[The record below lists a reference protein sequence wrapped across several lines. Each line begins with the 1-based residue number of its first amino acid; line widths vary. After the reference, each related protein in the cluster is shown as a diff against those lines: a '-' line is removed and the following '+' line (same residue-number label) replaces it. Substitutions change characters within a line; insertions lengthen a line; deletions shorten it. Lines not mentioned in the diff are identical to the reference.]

1 MTIVVTMTKL
11 LFAMAV
17 GFYLNK
23 KNILDV
29 ETSKKLSAMVVNLTS
44 PLLIISSA
52 GSVAGGSQGDILLML
67 VAGLCLYASFPL
79 LSFLMAKMVH
89 APSGCRGVYQCMLM
103 FANTAFMG
111 YPVVQALYGETAIFY
126 TTIFN
131 FGYTILFYTYA
142 SYLLD
147 KEGGK
152 SSRFNPKRLI
162 NIGLLSGLI
171 ALIIPF
177 SGVTL
182 PGIIMEP
189 CSFIGSVTTPLS
201 MLIVGSNM
209 ANYPLHD
216 IFSEKRIYVVTVV
229 RLLAMPLLTAL
240 YMSMITDNALL
251 ICMAAMTIGMPVGSM
266 VAMASS
272 QYEKQ
277 ARIGSI
283 SVVMSTICSMVT
295 IPVLAVIFKLW
306 FGV

>member
-23 KNILDV
+23 KHILDS
-29 ETSKKLSAMVVNLTS
+29 ETSKKLSAMVVNFTA

-52 GSVAGGSQGDILLML
+52 GQMAGDSQSAIILML
-67 VAGLCLYASFPL
+67 FSGLFLYFLLPFISFAVARL
-79 LSFLMAKMVH
+79 VH
-89 APSGCRGVYQCMLM
+89 APSDCRGVYQCMLM

-111 YPVVQALYGETAIFY
+111 YPVVQALYGESSIFY

-131 FGYTILFYTYA
+131 FGYNILFYTYA
-142 SYLLD
+142 AFLLD
-147 KEGGK
+147 KDAGQASKFE
-152 SSRFNPKRLI
+152 PKRLVSM
-162 NIGLLSGLI
+162 GFLSGLV
-171 ALIIPF
+171 ALAIPF
-177 SGVTL
+177 SGITL
-182 PGIIMEP
+182 PELVLQP

-201 MLIVGSNM
+201 MLIIGSNM

-216 IFSEKRIYVVTVV
+216 IFSEKRIYVMAAI
-229 RLLAMPLLTAL
+229 RLLAIPILTAL
-240 YMSMITDNALL
+240 YMSFLTDDPML
-251 ICMAAMTIGMPVGSM
+251 ICMTAMTMGMPVGSM
-266 VAMASS
+266 VAMGSS
-272 QYEKQ
+272 KYEKQ
-277 ARIGSI
+277 GRIGSI

>member
-1 MTIVVTMTKL
+1 MAIVVTMTKL
-11 LFAMAV
+11 LMAMAV

-23 KNILDV
+23 KDILDAQ
-29 ETSKKLSAMVVNLTS
+29 TSKKISAMVVNLTS
-44 PLLIISSA
+44 PLLIISST
-52 GSVAGGSQGDILLML
+52 GNVSGGSQGDIVLML
-67 VAGLCLYASFPL
+67 VAGLALYASFPL
-79 LSFLMAKMVH
+79 LSFLMAKLVH

-131 FGYTILFYTYA
+131 FGYSILFYTYA

-147 KEGGK
+147 KDGGK
-152 SSRFNPKRLI
+152 SSRFDPKRLI
-162 NIGLLSGLI
+162 NMGLIAGLI

-177 SGVTL
+177 TGITL
-182 PGIIMEP
+182 PSLIMEP
-189 CSFIGSVTTPLS
+189 CSFIGSITTPLS
-201 MLIVGSNM
+201 MLIIGSNM

-216 IFSEKRIYVVTVV
+216 IFSEKRVYVVTFV
-229 RLLAMPLLTAL
+229 RLLVMPLLTAL
-240 YMSMITDNALL
+240 YMSMLTDNPLL
-251 ICMAAMTIGMPVGSM
+251 ICMSAMTIGMPVGSM

-277 ARIGSI
+277 GRIGSI
-283 SVVMSTICSMVT
+283 SVVMSTICSLVS

>member
-79 LSFLMAKMVH
+79 LSFLMARMVH

-177 SGVTL
+177 SGITL

-216 IFSEKRIYVVTVV
+216 IFSEKRIYVVTAV

-295 IPVLAVIFKLW
+295 IPVLAVIFNLW

>member
-79 LSFLMAKMVH
+79 LSFLMARMVH

-177 SGVTL
+177 SGITL

>member
-79 LSFLMAKMVH
+79 LSFLMARMVH

-111 YPVVQALYGETAIFY
+111 YPVVQALYGETSIFY

-177 SGVTL
+177 SGIML

-216 IFSEKRIYVVTVV
+216 IFSEKRIYVVTAV

-295 IPVLAVIFKLW
+295 IPVLAVIFNLW

>member
-177 SGVTL
+177 SGIML

-216 IFSEKRIYVVTVV
+216 IFSEKRIYVVTAV

-295 IPVLAVIFKLW
+295 IPVLAVIFNLW

>member
-52 GSVAGGSQGDILLML
+52 GSVAGGSQGVILLML

-79 LSFLMAKMVH
+79 LSFLMARMVH
-89 APSGCRGVYQCMLM
+89 APSGCRGVEQCMLM

-177 SGVTL
+177 SGIML

-216 IFSEKRIYVVTVV
+216 IFSEKRIYVVTAV

-295 IPVLAVIFKLW
+295 IPVLAVIFNLW

>member
-79 LSFLMAKMVH
+79 LSFLMARMVH

-177 SGVTL
+177 SGIML

-216 IFSEKRIYVVTVV
+216 IFSEKRIYVVTAV

-295 IPVLAVIFKLW
+295 IPVLAVIFNLW

>member
-177 SGVTL
+177 SGIML

-216 IFSEKRIYVVTVV
+216 IFSEKRIYVVTAV

>member
-177 SGVTL
+177 SGITL

-209 ANYPLHD
+209 ANYSLHD
-216 IFSEKRIYVVTVV
+216 IFSEKRIYVVTAV